1 MKESKIGLN
10 MPMHDY
16 VEKLRKRQISINEQM
31 KKRQTE
37 KETKEMRE
45 CSHKPV
51 INKKIGN
58 SNVFMGSSNSRS
70 EKSTNRSYSSLKSLR
85 TVKTESIHKDSH
97 LSLFDIKMNNLKNEI
112 RSLLIS

>member
-1 MKESKIGLN
+1 
-10 MPMHDY
+10 MHDY

-31 KKRQTE
+31 KKRQLE

-45 CSHKPV
+45 CSHKPL
-51 INKKIGN
+51 INRKIVN
-58 SNVFMGSSNSRS
+58 ASTLMGSSSNGRS

-85 TVKTESIHKDSH
+85 TIKTESTHKENQ